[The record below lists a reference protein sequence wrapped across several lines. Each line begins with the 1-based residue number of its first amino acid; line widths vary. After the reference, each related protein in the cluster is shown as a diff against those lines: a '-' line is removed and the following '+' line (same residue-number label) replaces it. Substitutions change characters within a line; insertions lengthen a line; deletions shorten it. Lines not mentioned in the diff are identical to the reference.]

1 MKLTINSALA
11 LSDTV
16 KARISELKMLR
27 SEVSVQKTTRNTY
40 ENRVDETVET
50 PQFDVKKVDIK
61 ITELENFMFS
71 LTSAIKTVNAKTE
84 IGIEVDVDKLLAPI
98 E

>member
-16 KARISELKMLR
+16 KARINELRMLR
-27 SEVSVQKTTRNTY
+27 SEVSVKRTTKNTY
-40 ENRVDETVET
+40 ENRIDESVEE
-50 PQFDVKKVDIK
+50 PQFDVKKVDVK

-71 LTSAIKTVNAKTE
+71 LTSAIKTANAKTE
-84 IGIEVDVDKLLAPI
+84 VGIEVDVDKLLAPI

>member
-16 KARISELKMLR
+16 KARISELRMLR
-27 SEVSVQKTTRNTY
+27 SEVSVKRTTKNTY
-40 ENRVDETVET
+40 ENRIDESVEE
-50 PQFDVKKVDIK
+50 PQFDVKKVDVK

-71 LTSAIKTVNAKTE
+71 LTSAIKTANAKTE
-84 IGIEVDVDKLLAPI
+84 VGIEVDVDKLLAPI